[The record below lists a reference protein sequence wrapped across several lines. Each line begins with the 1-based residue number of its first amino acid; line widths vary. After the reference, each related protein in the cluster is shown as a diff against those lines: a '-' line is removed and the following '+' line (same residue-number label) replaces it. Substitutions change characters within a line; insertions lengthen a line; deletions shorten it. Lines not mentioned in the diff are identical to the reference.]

1 MVDAV
6 VFALLS
12 RLAVTRYNTGPALC
26 YLARMRSTAAVP
38 VRERVR
44 QHRERQRNGIV
55 VAPVHVDEN
64 TIGTLIKLHWLAER
78 DADNATKIAAA
89 VSAMIADA
97 SSRFMRMMLADRS
110 LRWKQ

>member
-1 MVDAV
+1 VADAV

-12 RLAVTRYNTGPALC
+12 RLAVTRYIIGPTSC
-26 YLARMRSTAAVP
+26 YLARMRSAAPVS

-55 VAPVHVDEN
+55 VAPVLVDEN
-64 TIGTLIKLHWLAER
+64 TIGTLIRLHWLAER
-78 DADNATKIAAA
+78 DADDATKIAAA

-97 SSRFMRMMLADRS
+97 SSRFLRMMPPDRS

>member
-1 MVDAV
+1 MADAV
-6 VFALLS
+6 VFAVLS
-12 RLAVTRYNTGPALC
+12 RLVVTRYSVSPGLC
-26 YLARMRSTAAVP
+26 YLARMRSAAPIP

-78 DADNATKIAAA
+78 DADDTTKIAAA

-97 SSRFMRMMLADRS
+97 SSRFMRMMPPDRS